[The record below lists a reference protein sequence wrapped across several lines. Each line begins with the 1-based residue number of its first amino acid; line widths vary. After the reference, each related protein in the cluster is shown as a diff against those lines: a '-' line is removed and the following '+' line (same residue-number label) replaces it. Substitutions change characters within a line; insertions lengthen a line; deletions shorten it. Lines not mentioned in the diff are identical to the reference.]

1 MTPPAVI
8 LHIDINSFYA
18 SCEQVFDPTLR
29 RKPVVVLSN
38 NDGNIVA
45 LSKEAKKLGLKRGV
59 PYFKVRDFLNE
70 NGVAVRSSNYEL
82 YQSISDRIID
92 VMKEMVPT
100 IERYSIDEVFADLT
114 DLRLTPEEATELS
127 QALRARLWKWL
138 LMPSCVGI
146 APTKTLAKLCD
157 HFAKTYP
164 AFGGVVN
171 WFELTDAR
179 REKALA
185 STPVKEIWGVGSR
198 TAEGLRAM
206 GADTALEFVQLP
218 GSAVRSR
225 FGVVGAKTREELLGR
240 MCIPLE
246 LTPPKPLQIC
256 RSRSFGEA
264 AKDADAVASAIANH
278 VETAAGQLRQHGLTA
293 GAMTVFFYTDVFRQN
308 EPQDAAEVLV
318 RLLHPTSDTLTLT
331 ALAVKAVEKRFNPR
345 MRYKKA
351 GVILSELRFAE
362 GDGKE
367 GNVGKAAA
375 GATAPD
381 QPSLFDGVDDSGVLG
396 VSSEMLRREHL
407 MKTVDDLNARWGRG
421 SVRPAATMLSDTW
434 KMKRDHLSGCCLTR
448 WEDLIEVW

>member
-114 DLRLTPEEATELS
+114 DLRLTPEEATELG

-225 FGVVGAKTREELLGR
+225 
-240 MCIPLE
+240 
-246 LTPPKPLQIC
+246 
-256 RSRSFGEA
+256 FGEA